1 MHPTTQPSH
10 RLPPR
15 TEARFVDGA
24 RQAAKFFMSK
34 SDVHLTLERLV
45 DRLTRLEIPHAIV
58 GAMALN
64 AYGYQRMTTDVHV
77 LVRPEGLKAFKDA
90 YLERGY
96 VETFPQ
102 RGTNGKQPGSKGMRD
117 TVQNVKIDVLITGEY
132 PGDGKEKPVAFPDP
146 AAKAVRGERFALLP
160 LETLIELK
168 LASGLTAPHRLRD
181 LADVIELVR
190 VNSLSREFSESL
202 DPYVREKYLELWQA
216 AQAGDDE

>member
-64 AYGYQRMTTDVHV
+64 AYGYQRMTTDVDV
-77 LVRPEGLKAFKDA
+77 LVRPEGLKTFKDA
-90 YLERGY
+90 YLGRGY
-96 VETFPQ
+96 VERF
-102 RGTNGKQPGSKGMRD
+102 PGSKGLKD

-190 VNSLSREFSESL
+190 VNSLSREFSVSL